1 MIFYLGHSVTDLI
14 DEKVIENR
22 NKQNSWDY
30 GYNKEYDVIIISKN
44 GTLGP
49 IYHVNGINIGL
60 PAKPTDRKEYVN
72 WDKTER
78 NQKWQRQEL
87 PKGLNADTQYDPQYE
102 DYILNEIHKRK
113 YGIWIKIKGKDVYM
127 PGLSYYL
134 YQWCYLDE
142 GYPNFRII
150 QNELIL
156 YWEACKADNRCYGI
170 CYVKNRRFGWS
181 TICDAELLY
190 SGTQSTNKKLGIVS
204 KTNEDAKEMFDIAF
218 SMFKK
223 LPPFF
228 QPQWDENTLSRIVM
242 REDRK
247 GNSEIDEGL
256 DTYIRYY
263 STAINSMDGGK
274 KVFRS
279 AVDECGKF
287 PKQVRFNKYWK
298 IIKTSHRQGTR
309 IVGKSMVGS
318 TVNALKDGGKEFK
331 TVYESSNPYE
341 RNANGQTASGLY
353 SLFISAEYGLEGRYD
368 VYGFSIVENPKKPT
382 LTDEGIYV
390 ETGSKVYLENELDA
404 LTNDP
409 DGYNEQLRQ
418 FPRTPK
424 EAFRDSSDE
433 CAFNL
438 TKLLDQLEYNEN
450 ENNHN
455 EIGAD
460 NIERG
465 NFMWKDGI
473 QDSEVIWCPDPQNG
487 RFWLRS
493 GCHPPEEY
501 RSKKEMKYQYGVR
514 AWAPLAEHV
523 GAFGADPYNRDKGAD
538 GKGSKGAIH
547 GSTKANTWPNFPNN
561 DFFLEYIDRANNVKL
576 YFEDVIMC
584 CVYFSMPFLGELSNV
599 AFLQYI
605 YDRGYRHFSLN
616 NPFKDYMELTPTE
629 KKLGGAPP
637 QGNLVADGQMY
648 AIQAYVED
656 QIGYS
661 TSDTYRPLGTIGG
674 MPFNRTLEQ
683 IKDVDL
689 KNRTQF
695 DAYIGASLS
704 RVANQKRK
712 IKKKP
717 DRKPFTN
724 PFTRYDNSGARSV
737 AS

>member
-1 MIFYLGHSVTDLI
+1 MINYLGHKVDLV
-14 DEKVIENR
+14 DSKVLKNR
-22 NKQNSWDY
+22 NAQKSWVY
-30 GYNKEYDVIIISKN
+30 GYDKEYDIVIISKD
-44 GTLGP
+44 GTIED
-49 IYHVNGINIGL
+49 IYHVNGINIAL
-60 PAKPTDRKEYVN
+60 PKPPTDRKSFIN
-72 WDKTER
+72 WGKTSK
-78 NQKWQRQEL
+78 NQKWKRKEL
-87 PKGLNADTQYDPQYE
+87 PKGLNKDTQYDKQYE
-102 DYILNEIHKRK
+102 DYILNEIHRRK
-113 YGIWIKIKGKDVYM
+113 YGVWINIKGQQVYL
-127 PGLSYYL
+127 PGLAYYF

-142 GYPNFRII
+142 GYPDFRII
-150 QNELIL
+150 QNELIIF
-156 YWEACKADNRCYGI
+156 WEACKADPRSYGV

-204 KTNEDAKEMFDIAF
+204 KTNEDAKEMFDIALH
-218 SMFKK
+218 MFKK

-228 QPQWDENTLSRIVM
+228 QPQWDDKTLSRIIM

-247 GNSEIDEGL
+247 GNADLDEGL

-279 AVDECGKF
+279 AVDEAGKF
-287 PKQVRFNKYWK
+287 PKQVPFARYWK

-318 TVNALKDGGKEFK
+318 TVNALKDGGSEFK
-331 TVYESSNPYE
+331 NVFEGSNPYE

-368 VYGFSIVENPKKPT
+368 TYGFSIVENPKKST

-390 ETGSKVYLENELDA
+390 DTGSRVYLENELDA
-404 LTNDP
+404 LSNDP

-433 CAFNL
+433 CEFNL
-438 TKLLDQLEYNEN
+438 TKLLDQIDHNEK
-450 ENNHN
+450 EEDYN
-455 EIGAD
+455 EIGAN

-465 NFMWKDGI
+465 NFMWKDGM
-473 QDSEVIWCPDPQNG
+473 QDTEVIWCPDLQNG

-501 RSKKEMKYQYGVR
+501 RSKKEMKYQYGIK

-523 GAFGADPYNRDKGAD
+523 GALGADPYNRDKGAD
-538 GKGSKGAIH
+538 GKGSKGDIH
-547 GSTKANTWPNFPNN
+547 GSTKANTWENFPNN
-561 DFFLEYIDRANNVKL
+561 DFFLEYIDRPTRVKL
-576 YFEDVIMC
+576 YFEDVIMA
-584 CVYFSMPFLGELSNV
+584 CVYFSMPFLGELSNE
-599 AFLQYI
+599 AFLQYVV
-605 YDRGYRHFSLN
+605 DRGYRHFSLN
-616 NPFKDYMELTPTE
+616 NPFKAYKDLSPTE

-648 AIQAYVED
+648 AVQTYVED
-656 QIGYS
+656 HVGVS
-661 TSDTYRPLGTIGG
+661 TSDRVRQLGTMGS
-674 MPFNRTLEQ
+674 MPFNRTLVQ
-683 IKDVDL
+683 FKDVDL
-689 KNRTQF
+689 KHRTKF

-704 RVANQKRK
+704 LVANQKRK
-712 IKKKP
+712 IKKKE
-717 DRKPFTN
+717 DREPFRN
-724 PFTRYDNSGARSV
+724 PFTKYDNSGMRSSI